1 MRFSLVAS
9 LTLLAADAAKSVGA
23 YTPMGGEAEEL
34 FQRFVDRGGGNKD
47 FSGII
52 QMIDD
57 SWVAPADTK
66 E

>member
-1 MRFSLVAS
+1 LK
-9 LTLLAADAAKSVGA
+9 LAAEAARHCGA

-34 FQRFVDRGGGNKD
+34 YQRFVDRGGGNKD

-52 QMIDD
+52 KMIDD
-57 SWVAPADTK
+57 SWEVPQ